1 MNNVA
6 KTHLC
11 SRKRY
16 QQDIQQVN
24 QNQNH
29 LAGRSL
35 KSFPFLSSFLP
46 EEILYQKS

>member
-6 KTHLC
+6 RTHLC
-11 SRKRY
+11 SGKRY
-16 QQDIQQVN
+16 QRDIQQVN

-35 KSFPFLSSFLP
+35 KGFPSLSSFLP
-46 EEILYQKS
+46 AEILYQKS